1 MSTSQ
6 TNILTATMIAVLL
19 GIRLFTLGIGFSSL
33 LLSVLIFFFLIP
45 ALDSLSGNGTVRR
58 WDRNTYRWTLTHRQ
72 QEPFLYWFSLISSW
86 PFTIVFAYLLLR
98 VPRLQ

>member
-1 MSTSQ
+1 
-6 TNILTATMIAVLL
+6 MIAVLL

-58 WDRNTYRWTLTHRQ
+58 WDRNTYRWTPAHRQ